1 MIIML
6 KLLFGSS
13 LRAGLVT
20 WFIKQPDAQS
30 TLDQLIGELR
40 QPAKKLL
47 PELAG
52 LVDMGLIEKEQIDG
66 DWVWYLNAEFP
77 LLPEFKSLIYKAV
90 IVLEQ
95 RLAQQLA
102 GIKGI
107 QLLILTGVFNGS
119 EVLTDIFMVGTIDK
133 KAVENVL
140 NKLGSDFQD
149 SLRYTI
155 LTKAEFT
162 YRKEMTD
169 KFVYQVLNIRPTV
182 VINKLTT

>member
-1 MIIML
+1 MLIML

-30 TLDQLIGELR
+30 TLEQLGVELR
-40 QPAKKLL
+40 FPTKKIA
-47 PELAG
+47 PELAS
-52 LVDMGLIEKEQIDG
+52 LVDMGLVEKLQVDG
-66 DWVWYLNAEFP
+66 ESVWRLNIGFP

-102 GIKGI
+102 ALKGI
-107 QLLILTGVFNGS
+107 QLLILTGVFNS
-119 EVLTDIFMVGTIDK
+119 SDVPTDIFVVGTVDK
-133 KAVENVL
+133 KAVEHVL
-140 NKLGSDFQD
+140 NKLGSEFQD

-155 LTKAEFT
+155 LTKSEFT

-169 KFVYQVLNIRPTV
+169 KFVYQVLNIRPIL
-182 VINKLTT
+182 VINKLI

>member
-1 MIIML
+1 ML

-13 LRAGLVT
+13 LRAGLVA
-20 WFIKQPDAQS
+20 WFIKQPEAQN
-30 TLDQLIGELR
+30 TLEQLARELH
-40 QPAKKLL
+40 QPAKKLI

-52 LVDMGLIEKEQIDG
+52 LVDMGLIEKYQADG
-66 DWVWYLNAEFP
+66 QTIWRLNTDFP

-102 GIKGI
+102 AIKGV

-119 EVLTDIFMVGTIDK
+119 DVPTDIFLVGTIDK
-133 KAVENVL
+133 RAVEQVL

-182 VINKLTT
+182 VVNKLSL

>member
-1 MIIML
+1 ML
-6 KLLFGSS
+6 KLLFGSA

-20 WFIKQPDAQS
+20 WFIKQPDAQTS
-30 TLDQLIGELR
+30 IEQLVSELR
-40 QPAKKLL
+40 HPAKKIL

-52 LVDMGLIEKEQIDG
+52 LADMGLIEKFPIDG
-66 DWVWYLNAEFP
+66 ETVWRLNLEFP

-95 RLAQQLA
+95 RLAHQLVA
-102 GIKGI
+102 LKGV

-119 EVLTDIFMVGTIDK
+119 DVPTDIFLVGTIDK
-133 KAVENVL
+133 KAVEHIL
-140 NKLGSDFQD
+140 NKLGSEFQD

-182 VINKLTT
+182 VINKLAV

>member
-1 MIIML
+1 ML

-13 LRAGLVT
+13 LRAGLVS
-20 WFIKQPDAQS
+20 WFIKQPDSQS
-30 TLDQLIGELR
+30 TVEQLASELR
-40 QPAKKLL
+40 QPAKKIL
-47 PELAG
+47 PELTG
-52 LVDMGLIEKEQIDG
+52 LADMGLIEKFQADG
-66 DWVWYLNAEFP
+66 ETVWSLNPDFP

-102 GIKGI
+102 TIKGV

-119 EVLTDIFMVGTIDK
+119 DVPTDIFMVGSIDK
-133 KAVENVL
+133 KAVEHVL

-155 LTKAEFT
+155 LSKAEFT

-182 VINKLTT
+182 VINKLT